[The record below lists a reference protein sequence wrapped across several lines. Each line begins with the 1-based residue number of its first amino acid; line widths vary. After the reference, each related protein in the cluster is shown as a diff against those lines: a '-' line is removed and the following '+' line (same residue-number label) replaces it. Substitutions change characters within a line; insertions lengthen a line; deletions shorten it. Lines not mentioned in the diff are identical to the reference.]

1 MEGVTHKLKYRLI
14 EASSEDPDHPL
25 YELMRG
31 TSSNGWMSV
40 RFCTYPQE
48 IIIQFLTPV
57 NLKQIN
63 ILSNEKKITSMI
75 EFFSY
80 YPSTSNSAGNLTEHP
95 DIYKNYKRV
104 TFQKLGYIRM
114 DTNSRTNYKA
124 REYRKVFINTN
135 CIYLKLVLHKN
146 YVNKY
151 NVFNQV
157 GLISLDF
164 LGIPFNIKKN
174 ELYLKESLKD
184 FEIREEDLDD
194 VSQEK
199 IKILKGQQEEA
210 IKNEDYDEAKR
221 LKISID
227 KIKFIGRKI
236 YDMETQKK
244 IYINNEDFDN
254 AKIIKF
260 EIDRLKSSLKYVDIN
275 LTIVPYNNLS
285 IDMNKSSEG
294 EENKDAMSKDNILD
308 ASRSIE
314 KEREE

>member
-1 MEGVTHKLKYRLI
+1 MEEVTHKLKYRLI

-75 EFFSY
+75 EFYSY
-80 YPSTSNSAGNLTEHP
+80 YPSSSTSGGVSYP
-95 DIYKNYKRV
+95 DIYNNYKRV

-124 REYRKVFINTN
+124 REFRKVFINTN
-135 CIYLKLVLHKN
+135 CIYLKLVLNKN

-151 NVFNQV
+151 NIFNQV
-157 GLISLDF
+157 GLISFDF
-164 LGIPFNIKKN
+164 FGIPFNLGKSD
-174 ELYLKESLKD
+174 LYLKESLKE
-184 FEIREEDLDD
+184 FEFRDEDLDD

-199 IKILKGQQEEA
+199 IKIFRGQQEEA

-227 KIKFIGRKI
+227 KLKHIGRKI
-236 YDMETQKK
+236 FELESQKK
-244 IYINNEDFDN
+244 VYVNNEDFDN
-254 AKIIKF
+254 AKIMKF
-260 EIDRLKSSLKYVDIN
+260 EIDRLKSSLKYVDKN
-275 LTIVPYNNLS
+275 LTIVPYSNLS
-285 IDMNKSSEG
+285 MDMNSQSYEG
-294 EENKDAMSKDNILD
+294 EENKDGIKEDILETSKYMD
-308 ASRSIE
+308 RE
-314 KEREE
+314 KEV

>member
-1 MEGVTHKLKYRLI
+1 MEEITHKLKYRLI

-75 EFFSY
+75 EFYSY
-80 YPSTSNSAGNLTEHP
+80 YPSTSVNGGATYP
-95 DIYKNYKRV
+95 DIYNNYKRV

-124 REYRKVFINTN
+124 REFRKVFINTN
-135 CIYLKLVLHKN
+135 CIYLKLVLQKN
-146 YVNKY
+146 YLNKY

-157 GLISLDF
+157 GIISIDF
-164 LGIPFNIKKN
+164 FGIPFLLGKSD
-174 ELYLKESLKD
+174 LYLRESLKNFD
-184 FEIREEDLDD
+184 LTEEDLDD

-210 IKNEDYDEAKR
+210 IRNEDYDEAKR

-227 KIKFIGRKI
+227 KIKHIGRKI
-236 YDMETQKK
+236 FELETQKK
-244 IYINNEDFDN
+244 VYVNNEDFDN
-254 AKIIKF
+254 AKIMKF
-260 EIDRLKSSLKYVDIN
+260 EIDRLKSSLKFVDKN
-275 LTIVPYNNLS
+275 LTIVPYSNLS
-285 IDMNKSSEG
+285 MDMSPQSNDV
-294 EENKDAMSKDNILD
+294 EENKDRIREDTFETSKSLERD
-308 ASRSIE
+308 
-314 KEREE
+314 KEV

>member
-1 MEGVTHKLKYRLI
+1 MEEVTHKLKYRLI

-75 EFFSY
+75 EFYSY
-80 YPSTSNSAGNLTEHP
+80 YPSTSVNGGVAYP
-95 DIYKNYKRV
+95 DIFNNYKRV

-114 DTNSRTNYKA
+114 ETNSRTNYKA
-124 REYRKVFINTN
+124 REFRKVFINTN
-135 CIYLKLVLHKN
+135 CIYLKLVLQKN
-146 YVNKY
+146 HLNKY

-157 GLISLDF
+157 GIISIDF
-164 LGIPFNIKKN
+164 LGIPFLMGKSD
-174 ELYLKESLKD
+174 LYLRESLKNFD
-184 FEIREEDLDD
+184 FREEDLDD

-210 IKNEDYDEAKR
+210 IE
-221 LKISID
+221 
-227 KIKFIGRKI
+227 
-236 YDMETQKK
+236 
-244 IYINNEDFDN
+244 
-254 AKIIKF
+254 
-260 EIDRLKSSLKYVDIN
+260 
-275 LTIVPYNNLS
+275 
-285 IDMNKSSEG
+285 
-294 EENKDAMSKDNILD
+294 SKTMMKQNG
-308 ASRSIE
+308 
-314 KEREE
+314 